1 MRWVRPWALRAGW
14 LALALLGLVALR
26 QGIAP
31 LPFRA
36 GGWLGSLAALVVL
49 LAVAAPGQAA
59 RAVPAAALA
68 VLLGGLVFTMGPQV
82 DAFGPAQMFMAGCL
96 AAAVLSALLCLGGG
110 SIGERAVAG
119 LIAAVLHLGLLH
131 LLTPPGLT
139 PPLALWP
146 LAVPVLGAVWGL
158 AAGAAR

>member
-1 MRWVRPWALRAGW
+1 MRAVRRWALRVGW
-14 LALALLGLVALR
+14 LALGLLALVALR

-49 LAVAAPGQAA
+49 LSIAAPGQVV

-68 VLLGGLVFTMGPQV
+68 VLVGGLLFTIAPQV
-82 DAFGPAQMFMAGCL
+82 GALSPGQMFMGGSL
-96 AAAVLSALLCLGGG
+96 GAAVLSALLCLGGG
-110 SIGERAVAG
+110 PVGARVAAG

-139 PPLALWP
+139 PPLVLWP
-146 LAVPVLGAVWGL
+146 PALPILCAVWGL
-158 AAGAAR
+158 AALAAR